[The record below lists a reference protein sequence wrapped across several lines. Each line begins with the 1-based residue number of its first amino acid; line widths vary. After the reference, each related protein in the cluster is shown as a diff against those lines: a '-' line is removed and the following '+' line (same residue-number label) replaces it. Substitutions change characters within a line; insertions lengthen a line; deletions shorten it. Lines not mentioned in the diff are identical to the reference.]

1 MICTY
6 YFFYPISIEVHRMK
20 AILIMLS
27 ILIIAI
33 VVYMIVKK
41 PNLKGFSGLMYST
54 DNTHITFLKAKDTAN
69 FIMSDPDTYIFNL
82 SPLDLHARKAASY
95 QEYEQ
100 ASAKSARNFTPSEV
114 FTLTRAAKKADSIMS
129 KITLEGCPSFSEN
142 LLKIP
147 WIFASTEGTTYE
159 DGLPHTRLN
168 VIFLSSVAI
177 TRLFANENEL
187 VRTLIHEKIHI
198 QQRLHPMET
207 LALLKERGYIQWKE
221 RLGVPRI
228 RANPDLD
235 SWIYIDPNTKQQM
248 AAYYTSDTPTSI
260 ADITLTSVNYEHP
273 YELLAYEVTEKI

>member
-1 MICTY
+1 
-6 YFFYPISIEVHRMK
+6 MK
-20 AILIMLS
+20 APLIILS
-27 ILIIAI
+27 IVIIAI

-41 PNLKGFSGLMYST
+41 PHIKGFSGIMYPT
-54 DNTHITFLKAKDTAN
+54 DNTHITFLRAKDTAN
-69 FIMSDPDTYIFNL
+69 FIISDPDTYTFNL

-95 QEYEQ
+95 QEYEE
-100 ASAKSARNFTPSEV
+100 ASARTARDFTPSEV
-114 FTLTRAAKKADSIMS
+114 FTLTRAAKRADSIMS
-129 KITLEGCPSFSEN
+129 KITLAGCPSFSEN

-147 WIFASTEGTTYE
+147 WIFASTQGTTYE

-168 VIFLSSVAI
+168 VIFLSSTSIA
-177 TRLFANENEL
+177 RLFADENEL
-187 VRTLIHEKIHI
+187 VRILIHEKIHI

-235 SWIYIDPNTKQQM
+235 PWIYIDPSTKQQM

-260 ADITLTSVNYEHP
+260 SDITLSSVNYEHP
-273 YELLAYEVTEKI
+273 YELIAYEATENI